1 MFAGWVGRDHRLDA
15 PLCQPIPQ
23 AVGVIGSVGQETPRR
38 WNGWQQIAC
47 GRQVVTVAGGDQ
59 EGDRPATI
67 LGQRVDFGCTAAAR
81 AANRL
86 FEVPPFAPAAERW
99 ALMWVESIDIVPIRP
114 VEPVSA

>member
-1 MFAGWVGRDHRLDA
+1 
-15 PLCQPIPQ
+15 
-23 AVGVIGSVGQETPRR
+23 
-38 WNGWQQIAC
+38 
-47 GRQVVTVAGGDQ
+47 VTVAGGDQ